1 MDLSPLNAVRTM
13 LRIDLKVKNL
23 RDFEVHI
30 RKSDVSNEDVGFA
43 DWFLREITDKPN
55 IAKSFYSTRFQLD
68 VANEMHVILSLGFDE
83 LLNDDAIMAV
93 LLFFQRVYGSEG
105 SLFLAPTYLL
115 YGGQWDY
122 GKENLHRSNRIFA
135 VIHMEEYVHWGVA
148 CFDLRQRTI
157 AFGDSLE
164 PREVVNWL
172 KSLTGPEMWDDALA
186 NVKRFKISQPQD
198 GVSCGIMA
206 TVAIEQTVRAS
217 SRIRSQIFFS
227 LYSSFR
233 FHQIPSR

>member
-1 MDLSPLNAVRTM
+1 MDYGG
-13 LRIDLKVKNL
+13 
-23 RDFEVHI
+23 
-30 RKSDVSNEDVGFA
+30 VSNEDVGFA
-43 DWFLREITDKPN
+43 DWFLQEITDKPN
-55 IAKSFYSTRFQLD
+55 VAKSCYSTRFQLD
-68 VANEMHVILSLGFDE
+68 MANEMHVILSLTSDE

-135 VIHMEEYVHWGVA
+135 VIHMKEQKHWGVA
-148 CFDLRQRTI
+148 CFDLRRRTI

-164 PREVVNWL
+164 ENQYPIPMDKLREVVSWL
-172 KSLTGPEMWDDALA
+172 KPQTGPEMWDEALA
-186 NVKRFKISQPQD
+186 NVKRFPVLQQHD

-206 TVAIEQTVRAS
+206 TIAIEQAVNEYFAWGAAS
-217 SRIRSQIFFS
+217 PASTRIRYLRLLTAYTKVFKYIVVV
-227 LYSSFR
+227 LR
-233 FHQIPSR
+233 